1 MGCKMRLAKM
11 RLAVMAAALVL
22 ATACASG
29 GETPAKGAANPAGG
43 ARPPQGPGPG
53 GTDFGYWNRDQEG
66 AVDASFRSFILA
78 HYKSADAARARPLL
92 EKDGFVCKDGSQRV
106 EATAVPQLEC
116 TRLYKL
122 DDDVHAWTVE
132 FWPNGR
138 EPHARYTR
146 THIRDRL
153 QTYDDRKHH

>member
-1 MGCKMRLAKM
+1 MAKGFSMRLAAAV
-11 RLAVMAAALVL
+11 LAGLVL
-22 ATACASG
+22 ATGCASNG
-29 GETPAKGAANPAGG
+29 GGDADTGG

-66 AVDASFRSFILA
+66 AVDAAFRRFILS
-78 HYKSADAARARPLL
+78 HYAGGDAAKARPIL
-92 EKDGFVCKDGSQRV
+92 EKDGFACKAGNERV
-106 EATAVPQLEC
+106 EGTAVPDLEC

-122 DDDVHAWTVE
+122 YDDVHAWTVE
-132 FWPNGR
+132 FWPNSR

-146 THIRDRL
+146 THIRDRS

>member
-1 MGCKMRLAKM
+1 M
-11 RLAVMAAALVL
+11 RLAVIAAALVM

-29 GETPAKGAANPAGG
+29 GAEKTANGG
-43 ARPPQGPGPG
+43 PRPPQGPGPG

-66 AVDASFRSFILA
+66 AVDSAFRTFILS
-78 HYKSADAARARPLL
+78 HYKPGDAAKAKPIL
-92 EKDGFVCKDGSQRV
+92 EKDGFECKTASQRV
-106 EATAVPQLEC
+106 EATAVPDLEC

-122 DDDVHAWTVE
+122 YDDVHAWTVE

-146 THIRDRL
+146 THIRDRM

>member
-1 MGCKMRLAKM
+1 MIAPGWLGGLTRGLDMRLA
-11 RLAVMAAALVL
+11 LIAMALLL
-22 ATACASG
+22 ATGCASG
-29 GETPAKGAANPAGG
+29 GGLAHNGG

-66 AVDASFRSFILA
+66 AVDASFRRFIVS
-78 HYKSADAARARPLL
+78 HYKAGDEARARPLL
-92 EKDGFVCKDGSQRV
+92 EKDGFNCVPGSQRV
-106 EATAVPQLEC
+106 DATAVPDLEC

-122 DDDVHAWTVE
+122 NDDVHAWTVE
-132 FWPNGR
+132 FYANGR

-146 THIRDRL
+146 THIRDRM

>member
-1 MGCKMRLAKM
+1 MGDDKGCKM
-11 RLAVMAAALVL
+11 RLAVMAAAMLL

-29 GETPAKGAANPAGG
+29 EGASKGAVSLTSG

-78 HYKSADAARARPLL
+78 HYKSGDAARARPLL
-92 EKDGFVCKDGSQRV
+92 EKDGFVCKDASQRV
-106 EATAVPQLEC
+106 EATAVAQLEC

-122 DDDVHAWTVE
+122 YDDVHAWTVE
-132 FWPNGR
+132 FSNGR